1 MKRSLKMLKKMII
14 SVLTFSVMLVFS
26 ACGGEDGDESG
37 TFLSLAKDGTIRSHI
52 EESFEE
58 SYYDKEELEQAVL
71 EQAADYNNRTGTESI
86 AVKKVEVKDG
96 LAQVTLTYAGVRD
109 YAAFNQVLF
118 FAGTA
123 GDAQSAGYDLD
134 VVLSGV
140 KDSGETLGKAD
151 ILALKEEKLLVTD
164 INETV
169 KLDGKALYI
178 SDNVTV
184 SSGGKIVKRSED
196 GNKMMYVVYK

>member
-58 SYYDKEELEQAVL
+58 SYYDKEELEQ
-71 EQAADYNNRTGTESI
+71 ADYNNRTGTESI

-184 SSGGKIVKRSED
+184 SSGGKIVKRTED